1 MTKIRRPHPAA
12 SRSTRRA
19 ACAALALTGL
29 LASAACSGGSTPA
42 RPADGAALTA
52 EPAALSPSAS
62 GSAAGSGSPSSPAS
76 GSAGTVVPL
85 TPDIANQLDAA
96 IKQVMGR
103 TSTPGV
109 IVGITTPGG
118 SYQRAFG
125 QADKVAG
132 TPMSPDLNTRIGSV
146 TKTFTAT
153 GVLRLV
159 DQGKVGLDDPVSKYV
174 DGVPGGDGITIRQLA
189 GMRSGL
195 FPYSSDPDFVNAL
208 ISDPNR
214 VFTPDQ
220 LLAYGYKHPAN
231 FPPGSKFEYSNSNY
245 ILLGKVI
252 EKAGGEPVGQF
263 LKDQVFTQAG
273 LNGTVFPTDA
283 SFPDPHAH
291 GYTDQTPNGETTD
304 ATDWNPSWAWS
315 AGAVISDLTDLQNWA
330 KTLATGSLLNP
341 ATQGQRLKTLPTG
354 DPGVRYGLGLFDNN
368 GWIGHNGS
376 LPGYET
382 VAVYLPQSQAALVVL
397 LNTDVTYQ
405 GSEPSSLF
413 AQAITQIV
421 SPKNVYSLPP
431 MNTASPSASS
441 SGSASPSASPS
452 GSASPSAS
460 PSSSPT
466 APGSASNSPTSVN
479 V

>member
-1 MTKIRRPHPAA
+1 MTTIRRPHPAA

-19 ACAALALTGL
+19 ACAALVLTGL
-29 LASAACSGGSTPA
+29 LATAACSGGSPPN
-42 RPADGAALTA
+42 RPAGGAALTA

-62 GSAAGSGSPSSPAS
+62 GSGAAS
-76 GSAGTVVPL
+76 GSAGAVVPL
-85 TPDIANQLDAA
+85 TPDVANQLDAA
-96 IKQVMGR
+96 IKQVLGQ

-109 IVGITTPGG
+109 IVGITTPDG

-125 QADKVAG
+125 QADKSG
-132 TPMSPDLNTRIGSV
+132 TPMSPDLNMRIGSV

-174 DGVPGGDGITIRQLA
+174 DGVPGGDNITIRQLA

-195 FPYSSDPDFVNAL
+195 FPYTSDPDFVNAL

-231 FPPGSKFEYSNSNY
+231 FPPGSKFQYSNSNY

-263 LKDQVFTQAG
+263 LKDQVFSQAG

-283 SFPDPHAH
+283 TFPDPHAR
-291 GYTDQTPNGETTD
+291 GYTDQTPNGHTTD

-315 AGAVISDLTDLQNWA
+315 AGAVISNLTDLQNWA
-330 KTLATGSLLNP
+330 KSLATGSLLKQD
-341 ATQGQRLKTLPTG
+341 TQSQRLKTQPTG
-354 DPGVRYGLGLFDNN
+354 DPGVGYGLGLFNNN

-382 VAVYLPQSQAALVVL
+382 VAVYLPQSQATLVIL
-397 LNTDVTYQ
+397 LNTDVPYR

-413 AQAITQIV
+413 AKAITQIV
-421 SPKNVYSLPP
+421 SPKNVYSIPP

-441 SGSASPSASPS
+441 SGSASPSPSLSPS
-452 GSASPSAS
+452 GSGSASSPASPG
-460 PSSSPT
+460 
-466 APGSASNSPTSVN
+466 APGSPSGAPTTVN
-479 V
+479 A

>member
-1 MTKIRRPHPAA
+1 MTTIRRPHPAA

-19 ACAALALTGL
+19 ACAALVLTGL
-29 LASAACSGGSTPA
+29 LATAACSGGSPPN
-42 RPADGAALTA
+42 RPAGGAALTA

-62 GSAAGSGSPSSPAS
+62 GSGAAG
-76 GSAGTVVPL
+76 GSAGAVVPL
-85 TPDIANQLDAA
+85 TPDVANQLDAA
-96 IKQVMGR
+96 IKQVLGQ
-103 TSTPGV
+103 TATPGV
-109 IVGITTPGG
+109 IVGITTPDG

-125 QADKVAG
+125 QADKSG
-132 TPMSPDLNTRIGSV
+132 TPMSPDLNMRIGSV

-174 DGVPGGDGITIRQLA
+174 DGVPGGDTITIRQLA

-195 FPYSSDPDFVNAL
+195 FPYTSDPDFVNAL

-231 FPPGSKFEYSNSNY
+231 FPPGSKFQYSNSNY

-252 EKAGGEPVGQF
+252 EKAGGEPVDQF
-263 LKDQVFTQAG
+263 LKDQVFSQAG

-283 SFPDPHAH
+283 TFPDPHAR
-291 GYTDQTPNGETTD
+291 GYTDQTPNGQTTD

-315 AGAVISDLTDLQNWA
+315 AGAVISNLTDLQNWT
-330 KTLATGSLLNP
+330 KSLATGSLLKQD
-341 ATQGQRLKTLPTG
+341 TQSQRLKTQPTG
-354 DPGVRYGLGLFDNN
+354 DPGVGYGLGLFNNN

-382 VAVYLPQSQAALVVL
+382 VAVYLPQSQATLVVL
-397 LNTDVTYQ
+397 LNTDVPYR

-413 AQAITQIV
+413 AKAITQIV
-421 SPKNVYSLPP
+421 SPKNVYSIPP

-441 SGSASPSASPS
+441 SGSASPSPSLSPS
-452 GSASPSAS
+452 GSGSASSPASPG
-460 PSSSPT
+460 
-466 APGSASNSPTSVN
+466 APGSPSGAPTTVN
-479 V
+479 A

>member
-1 MTKIRRPHPAA
+1 MTTIRRPHPAA

-19 ACAALALTGL
+19 ACAALVLTGL
-29 LASAACSGGSTPA
+29 LATAACSGGSPPNRSA
-42 RPADGAALTA
+42 GGAALTA

-62 GSAAGSGSPSSPAS
+62 GSTAGSGAASGSAS
-76 GSAGTVVPL
+76 GSAGAVVPL
-85 TPDIANQLDAA
+85 TPDVAKQLDAA
-96 IKQVMGR
+96 IKQVLNQ

-109 IVGITTPGG
+109 IVGITTPDG

-125 QADKVAG
+125 QADKSG
-132 TPMSPDLNTRIGSV
+132 TPMSPDLNMRIGSV

-174 DGVPGGDGITIRQLA
+174 DGVPGGDNITIRQLA

-195 FPYSSDPDFVNAL
+195 FPYTSDPDFVNAL

-231 FPPGSKFEYSNSNY
+231 FPPGSKFQYSNSNY

-252 EKAGGEPVGQF
+252 EKAGGEPVDQF
-263 LKDQVFTQAG
+263 LKDQVFSQAG

-283 SFPDPHAH
+283 TFPDPHAR
-291 GYTDQTPNGETTD
+291 GYTDQTPNGQTTD

-315 AGAVISDLTDLQNWA
+315 AGAVISNLTDLQNWT
-330 KTLATGSLLNP
+330 KSLATGSLLKQD
-341 ATQGQRLKTLPTG
+341 TQSQRLKTQPTG
-354 DPGVRYGLGLFDNN
+354 DPGVGYGLGLFNNN

-382 VAVYLPQSQAALVVL
+382 VAVYLPQSQATLVVL
-397 LNTDVTYQ
+397 LNTDVPYR

-413 AQAITQIV
+413 AKAITQIA
-421 SPKNVYSLPP
+421 SPKNVYSIPP
-431 MNTASPSASS
+431 VNTASPSASS
-441 SGSASPSASPS
+441 SGSASPSPSLSPS
-452 GSASPSAS
+452 GS
-460 PSSSPT
+460 
-466 APGSASNSPTSVN
+466 GSASSPASPGAPGPASGAPTTVN
-479 V
+479 A